1 MNLCNYPTKFDLKG
15 PIDIEIS
22 EFAKKTDLASLKSD
36 ADQLDIDKLKTVDLT
51 ELSNV
56 VKYGVVKKAKYDELV
71 ENYIETN
78 DTS

>member
-1 MNLCNYPTKFDLKG
+1 MYNYPTKFDLKG

-71 ENYIETN
+71 ENDIQTN

>member
-1 MNLCNYPTKFDLKG
+1 MCNYPTKFDLKG

-71 ENYIETN
+71 ENDIQTN

>member
-1 MNLCNYPTKFDLKG
+1 MCNYPTKFDLKG

-71 ENYIETN
+71 ENDIQTI

>member
-1 MNLCNYPTKFDLKG
+1 MCNYPTKFDLKG

>member
-1 MNLCNYPTKFDLKG
+1 MCNHPTKFDLKG

-22 EFAKKTDLASLKSD
+22 EFAKKTDLANLKSD
-36 ADQLDIDKLKTVDLT
+36 ADQLDIDKLKPGDLT

>member
-1 MNLCNYPTKFDLKG
+1 ML
-15 PIDIEIS
+15 
-22 EFAKKTDLASLKSD
+22 DLANLKSD
-36 ADQLDIDKLKTVDLT
+36 ADQLDIDKLKPGDLT